1 MNKKMFAI
9 CCAAAMMLTVNMA
22 SFADAPQAEISNAP
36 VVEENQV
43 NPDDYLV
50 LVGYDD
56 EGIPMYRLD
65 GISIEEYENILSSIP
80 ETFDV
85 AHRHNFIDTPV
96 WVSVGMV
103 DCNRM
108 ANKYDELFYRQQ
120 KCTKCNNT
128 RLDQTRTMRDHGSH
142 ERLL

>member
-56 EGIPMYRLD
+56 EGLPMYQLD
-65 GISIEEYENILSSIP
+65 GISIEEYENMLSAIP
-80 ETFDV
+80 ETFGI
-85 AHRHNFIDTPV
+85 AHRHKFEDSGWISAGT
-96 WVSVGMV
+96 V
-103 DCNRM
+103 DCNRL
-108 ANKYDELFYRQQ
+108 ANKYDTLYYKQI
-120 KCTKCNNT
+120 KCSVCGET
-128 RLDQTRTMRDHGSH
+128 RIDQTRTMRDHGSH